1 MCGYTIGRPSANV
14 EVKNNTPKMH
24 KLGETSGFLLQ
35 FLENYHPIEQGNIE
49 NSPRV
54 K

>member
-1 MCGYTIGRPSANV
+1 MRGYTVGRPSANV
-14 EVKNNTPKMH
+14 TVKTNTPKMH
-24 KLGETSGFLLQ
+24 KLDETSGFLLQ
-35 FLENYHPIEQGNIE
+35 FLEKYNPIEQGNVE